1 MKKITTRRK
10 ISAWILLGVFVPMLL
25 LSAIHVHHHDT
36 HHHEDECVECVKHI
50 PHAGHISSAQ
60 GFTHTCLLC
69 QLFSLP
75 YLTGTAV
82 VLFINLNLILAFKTD
97 AAPFVCVRAKG
108 IVNPR
113 APPVCLI

>member
-1 MKKITTRRK
+1 MIKITTRRK

-25 LSAIHVHHHDT
+25 LSAIHVHHHET
-36 HHHEDECVECVKHI
+36 HDEDECVECVKHI

-75 YLTGTAV
+75 YLSATAV
-82 VLFINLNLILAFKTD
+82 VLFINLNLILAFKAE
-97 AAPFVCVRAKG
+97 AAPFVRLRAKG

-113 APPVCLI
+113 APPVCLA